1 MLRNGVKIMENLNK
15 LDVAELKNKLASLRE
30 DLEDSENEKKF
41 VFKQSGMHVSSKKV
55 AEEMAEYNDECLRL
69 QGCIDQ
75 VIEELKQRDL

>member
-1 MLRNGVKIMENLNK
+1 MDNLNK
-15 LDVAELKNKLASLRE
+15 LDVDELKNKLASLKE

-55 AEEMAEYNDECLRL
+55 AEEMAEYNDESSRI

-75 VIEELKQRDL
+75 VSEQLKQRSL